1 MMSRC
6 RLLVP
11 AIGLGAGAATSF
23 LGIGG
28 GAIIV
33 PLLMIA
39 VGLPFKEA
47 VGTSLAAVLVIST
60 VGVISTLAVDAS
72 NVAWMVAA
80 VLTAGT
86 LTGSLIGG
94 RVLARVGDRPLRLGF
109 AALLV
114 LTGWRLVATPA
125 AGASGALTL
134 GLTPTPIHAVVFVIG
149 VAAGVTSV
157 LFGLGG
163 GVVIVPALLMA
174 FPEAPFRM
182 VAATSLLTVIP
193 TSVLSIVPHA
203 RLGTIDRRLV
213 SALAPVGIVSAIGGA
228 CAVNVVPAWPCR
240 IAFALFLVF
249 VVSRLVAGRG
259 ASTAGK
265 AQGEGLPNLAAVA
278 ARLHALPGDALCQ
291 IHRLAAVSIARLPT
305 S

>member
-1 MMSRC
+1 M
-6 RLLVP
+6 
-11 AIGLGAGAATSF
+11 
-23 LGIGG
+23 
-28 GAIIV
+28 
-33 PLLMIA
+33 
-39 VGLPFKEA
+39 
-47 VGTSLAAVLVIST
+47 
-60 VGVISTLAVDAS
+60 
-72 NVAWMVAA
+72 
-80 VLTAGT
+80 
-86 LTGSLIGG
+86 
-94 RVLARVGDRPLRLGF
+94 
-109 AALLV
+109 
-114 LTGWRLVATPA
+114 
-125 AGASGALTL
+125 
-134 GLTPTPIHAVVFVIG
+134 
-149 VAAGVTSV
+149 

-163 GVVIVPALLMA
+163 GVVLVPALLMA

-213 SALAPVGIVSAIGGA
+213 SVLAPVGIVSAIGGA

-249 VVSRLVAGRG
+249 VVSRLVVDRG
-259 ASTAGK
+259 ASAAGK

>member
-1 MMSRC
+1 
-6 RLLVP
+6 
-11 AIGLGAGAATSF
+11 
-23 LGIGG
+23 
-28 GAIIV
+28 
-33 PLLMIA
+33 
-39 VGLPFKEA
+39 
-47 VGTSLAAVLVIST
+47 
-60 VGVISTLAVDAS
+60 
-72 NVAWMVAA
+72 
-80 VLTAGT
+80 
-86 LTGSLIGG
+86 
-94 RVLARVGDRPLRLGF
+94 
-109 AALLV
+109 
-114 LTGWRLVATPA
+114 
-125 AGASGALTL
+125 
-134 GLTPTPIHAVVFVIG
+134 VFVIG

-174 FPEAPFRM
+174 FPEAPFRT

-213 SALAPVGIVSAIGGA
+213 SVLAPVGIVSAIGGA

-240 IAFALFLVF
+240 VAFAVLLVF
-249 VVSRLVAGRG
+249 VVSRLVVGRG
-259 ASTAGK
+259 ASAAGK

-291 IHRLAAVSIARLPT
+291 VHRLAAVSIARLPT